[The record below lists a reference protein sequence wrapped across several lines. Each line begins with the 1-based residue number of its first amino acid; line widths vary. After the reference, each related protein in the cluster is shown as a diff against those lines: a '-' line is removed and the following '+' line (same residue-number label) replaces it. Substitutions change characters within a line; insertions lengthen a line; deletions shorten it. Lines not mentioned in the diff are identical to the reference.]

1 MSEELTKLDELILN
15 GSIEV
20 TGLTNSGAFLYKFTD
35 KLQETDPD
43 LYDAIRQRMYG
54 EIMFLWQAGFIAMD
68 VTVDNPIVKLTDK
81 AFDKEALEELPE
93 QIKANLIALIRSMSE
108 EL

>member
-1 MSEELTKLDELILN
+1 MSEDLTKLDELILN
-15 GSIEV
+15 GSIEIS
-20 TGLTNSGAFLYKFTD
+20 GLTDSGAFLYKFTN
-35 KLQETDPD
+35 KLQQIDPD

-68 VTVDNPIVKLTDK
+68 VTVDNPIVKVTDK

>member
-1 MSEELTKLDELILN
+1 
-15 GSIEV
+15 
-20 TGLTNSGAFLYKFTD
+20 
-35 KLQETDPD
+35 
-43 LYDAIRQRMYG
+43 
-54 EIMFLWQAGFIAMD
+54 MD

-108 EL
+108 DL

>member
-1 MSEELTKLDELILN
+1 MSEDLTKLDELILN
-15 GSIEV
+15 GSIEIS
-20 TGLTNSGAFLYKFTD
+20 GLTNSGAFLYKFTD
-35 KLQETDPD
+35 KLQQIDPD

-54 EIMFLWQAGFIAMD
+54 EIMFLWQAGFISMD
-68 VTVDNPIVKLTDK
+68 VTIDNPIVKLTDK

-93 QIKANLIALIRSMSE
+93 QIKGNLIALIRSMSE